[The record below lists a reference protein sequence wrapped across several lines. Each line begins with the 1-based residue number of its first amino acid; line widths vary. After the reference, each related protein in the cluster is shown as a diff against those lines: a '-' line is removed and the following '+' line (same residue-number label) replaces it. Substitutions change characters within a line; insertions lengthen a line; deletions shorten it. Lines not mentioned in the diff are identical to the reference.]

1 MSFDMIYSVLA
12 RRNLSP
18 KDLIFNRRVGAV
30 NKKNETSGAESHD
43 DDEKETSFKHEFHQ
57 HLKGHIDE
65 SV

>member
-30 NKKNETSGAESHD
+30 NKKNETFSAESHD
-43 DDEKETSFKHEFHQ
+43 DDEKETSFKHEFNQ